1 MSIANDKH
9 RAMRTDKQS
18 KPIIRNPTP
27 PQAKLAE
34 EPKGLTEK
42 VRRDAASLRNSLAFT
57 QAVGVLMRSSHYKEY
72 KIGDLEWLLLPPIT
86 NRQFRIGEVKLDEA
100 HGGATVPASLVL
112 WALVSVEVD
121 KRLTETTEAE
131 PKLTPAEW
139 TSGDIPWLVH
149 AAGETR
155 FVRPVVDQLM
165 ATTFKNRTLKVLGRD
180 KDNNVKIHILD
191 GSKDNSKEGSKESS
205 KSSTE
210 SAA

>member
-1 MSIANDKH
+1 VSIANDKD
-9 RAMRTDKQS
+9 RAVRSDNRS
-18 KPIIRNPTP
+18 KPIIRNPN
-27 PQAKLAE
+27 PQQVKPAD
-34 EPKGLTEK
+34 EPTGLTEK
-42 VRRDAASLRNSLAFT
+42 VRRDATSLRNSLAFT

-72 KIGDLEWLLLPPIT
+72 KIGDLEWLLLPAIT

-112 WALVSVEVD
+112 WAFVSPEVD
-121 KRLTETTEAE
+121 KRLTETTE
-131 PKLTPAEW
+131 PKLAPAEW

-165 ATTFKNRTLKVLGRD
+165 ATTFKGRTLKVLGRD
-180 KDNNVKIHILD
+180 KDNNIKIHILD
-191 GSKDNSKEGSKESS
+191 GSKEASKEGA
-205 KSSTE
+205 KSSAE

>member
-1 MSIANDKH
+1 MSIANDKD
-9 RAMRTDKQS
+9 RAVRSDNRS
-18 KPIIRNPTP
+18 KPIIRNPN
-27 PQAKLAE
+27 PQQVKPAD
-34 EPKGLTEK
+34 EPTGLTEK
-42 VRRDAASLRNSLAFT
+42 VRRDATSLRNSLAFT

-72 KIGDLEWLLLPPIT
+72 KICDLEWLLLPAIT

-112 WALVSVEVD
+112 WAFVSPEVD
-121 KRLTETTEAE
+121 KRLTETTE

-165 ATTFKNRTLKVLGRD
+165 ATTFKGRTLKILGRD
-180 KDNNVKIHILD
+180 KDNNIKIHILD
-191 GSKDNSKEGSKESS
+191 GSKEASKEGA
-205 KSSTE
+205 KSSAE

>member
-1 MSIANDKH
+1 VSIANDKD
-9 RAMRTDKQS
+9 RAVRSDNRS
-18 KPIIRNPTP
+18 KPIIRNPN
-27 PQAKLAE
+27 PQQVKPAD
-34 EPKGLTEK
+34 EPTGLTEK

-72 KIGDLEWLLLPPIT
+72 KIGDLEWLLLPAIT

-112 WALVSVEVD
+112 WAFVSPEVD
-121 KRLTETTEAE
+121 KRLTETTE

-165 ATTFKNRTLKVLGRD
+165 ATTFKGRTLKILGRD
-180 KDNNVKIHILD
+180 KDNNIKIHILD
-191 GSKDNSKEGSKESS
+191 GSKEASKEGA
-205 KSSTE
+205 KSSAE

>member
-1 MSIANDKH
+1 VSIANDKD
-9 RAMRTDKQS
+9 RAVRSDNRS
-18 KPIIRNPTP
+18 KPIIRNPN
-27 PQAKLAE
+27 PQQVKPAD
-34 EPKGLTEK
+34 EPTGLTEK
-42 VRRDAASLRNSLAFT
+42 VRRDATSLRNSLAFT

-72 KIGDLEWLLLPPIT
+72 KIGDLEWLLLPAIT

-112 WALVSVEVD
+112 WAFVSPEVD
-121 KRLTETTEAE
+121 KRLTETTE

-165 ATTFKNRTLKVLGRD
+165 ATTFKGRTLKVLGRD
-180 KDNNVKIHILD
+180 KDNNIKIHILD
-191 GSKDNSKEGSKESS
+191 GSKEASKEGA
-205 KSSTE
+205 KSSAE

>member
-1 MSIANDKH
+1 VSIANDKD
-9 RAMRTDKQS
+9 RAVRTDKGS
-18 KPIIRNPTP
+18 KPIIRKPNP
-27 PQAKLAE
+27 PQVKPAD

-57 QAVGVLMRSSHYKEY
+57 QAVGVLMRSSHYREY

-112 WALVSVEVD
+112 WAFVSPEVD
-121 KRLTETTEAE
+121 KRLSETTEAE

-165 ATTFKNRTLKVLGRD
+165 ATTFKGRTLKVLGRD

-191 GSKDNSKEGSKESS
+191 GSKEDSKGSA
-205 KSSTE
+205 E

>member
-1 MSIANDKH
+1 MSIANDKD
-9 RAMRTDKQS
+9 RAVRSDNRS
-18 KPIIRNPTP
+18 KPIIRNPN
-27 PQAKLAE
+27 PQQVKPAD
-34 EPKGLTEK
+34 EPTGLTEK
-42 VRRDAASLRNSLAFT
+42 VRRDATSLRNSLAFT

-72 KIGDLEWLLLPPIT
+72 KIGDLEWLLLPAIT

-112 WALVSVEVD
+112 WAFVSPEVD
-121 KRLTETTEAE
+121 KRLTETTE

-165 ATTFKNRTLKVLGRD
+165 ATTFKGRTLKILGRD
-180 KDNNVKIHILD
+180 KDNNIKIHILD
-191 GSKDNSKEGSKESS
+191 GSKEASKEGAKRSA
-205 KSSTE
+205 E

>member
-1 MSIANDKH
+1 VSIANDKD
-9 RAMRTDKQS
+9 RAVRSDNRS
-18 KPIIRNPTP
+18 KPIIRNPN
-27 PQAKLAE
+27 PQQVKPAD
-34 EPKGLTEK
+34 EPTGLTEK
-42 VRRDAASLRNSLAFT
+42 VRRDATSLRNSLAFT

-72 KIGDLEWLLLPPIT
+72 KIGDLEWLLLPAIT

-112 WALVSVEVD
+112 WAFVSPEVD
-121 KRLTETTEAE
+121 KRLTETTE

-165 ATTFKNRTLKVLGRD
+165 ATTFKGRTLKILGRD
-180 KDNNVKIHILD
+180 KDNNIKIHILD
-191 GSKDNSKEGSKESS
+191 GSKEASKEGA
-205 KSSTE
+205 KSSAE

>member
-1 MSIANDKH
+1 VSIANDKD
-9 RAMRTDKQS
+9 RAVRSDKQA
-18 KPIIRNPTP
+18 KPIIRNPN
-27 PQAKLAE
+27 PQQVKPAD
-34 EPKGLTEK
+34 EPTGLTEK
-42 VRRDAASLRNSLAFT
+42 VRRDATSLRNSLAFT

-72 KIGDLEWLLLPPIT
+72 KIGDLEWLLLPAIT

-112 WALVSVEVD
+112 WAFVSPEVD
-121 KRLTETTEAE
+121 KRLTETTE

-165 ATTFKNRTLKVLGRD
+165 ATTFKGRTLKILGRD
-180 KDNNVKIHILD
+180 KDNNIKIHILD
-191 GSKDNSKEGSKESS
+191 GSKEASKEGA
-205 KSSTE
+205 KSSAE

>member
-1 MSIANDKH
+1 VSIANDKD
-9 RAMRTDKQS
+9 RAVRSDNRS
-18 KPIIRNPTP
+18 KPIIRNPN
-27 PQAKLAE
+27 PQQVKPAD
-34 EPKGLTEK
+34 EPTGLTEK
-42 VRRDAASLRNSLAFT
+42 VRRDATSLRNSLAFT

-72 KIGDLEWLLLPPIT
+72 KICDLEWLLLPAIT

-112 WALVSVEVD
+112 WAFVSPEVD
-121 KRLTETTEAE
+121 KRLTETTE

-165 ATTFKNRTLKVLGRD
+165 ATTFKGRTLKILGRD
-180 KDNNVKIHILD
+180 KDNNIKIHILD
-191 GSKDNSKEGSKESS
+191 GSKEASKEGA
-205 KSSTE
+205 KSSAE

>member
-1 MSIANDKH
+1 MSIANDKD
-9 RAMRTDKQS
+9 RAVRSDNRS
-18 KPIIRNPTP
+18 KPIIRNPN
-27 PQAKLAE
+27 PQQVKPAD
-34 EPKGLTEK
+34 EPTGLTEK
-42 VRRDAASLRNSLAFT
+42 VRRDATSLRNSLAFT

-72 KIGDLEWLLLPPIT
+72 KIGDLEWLLLPAIT

-112 WALVSVEVD
+112 WAFVSPEVD
-121 KRLTETTEAE
+121 KRLTETTE
-131 PKLTPAEW
+131 PKLAPAEW

-165 ATTFKNRTLKVLGRD
+165 ATTFKGRTLKILGRD
-180 KDNNVKIHILD
+180 KDNNIKIHILD
-191 GSKDNSKEGSKESS
+191 GSKEASKEGA
-205 KSSTE
+205 KSSAE

>member
-1 MSIANDKH
+1 MSIANDKD
-9 RAMRTDKQS
+9 RAVRSDNRS
-18 KPIIRNPTP
+18 KPIIRNPN
-27 PQAKLAE
+27 PQQVKPAD
-34 EPKGLTEK
+34 EPTGLTEK
-42 VRRDAASLRNSLAFT
+42 VRRDATSLRNSLAFT

-72 KIGDLEWLLLPPIT
+72 KIGDLEWLLLPAIT

-112 WALVSVEVD
+112 WAFVSPEVD
-121 KRLTETTEAE
+121 KRLTETTE

-165 ATTFKNRTLKVLGRD
+165 ATTFKGRTLKILGRD
-180 KDNNVKIHILD
+180 KDNNIKIHILD
-191 GSKDNSKEGSKESS
+191 GSKEASKEGA
-205 KSSTE
+205 KSSAE

>member
-1 MSIANDKH
+1 MSIVKDKDPAA
-9 RAMRTDKQS
+9 RSDKRS
-18 KPIIRNPTP
+18 KPINQNPDP
-27 PQAKLAE
+27 PPVKPANQ
-34 EPKGLTEK
+34 PTGLTEK
-42 VRRDAASLRNSLAFT
+42 VRRDAASLRNSLVFT
-57 QAVGVLMRSSHYKEY
+57 QSVGVLMRSPHYKEY

-86 NRQFRIGEVKLDEA
+86 SGQFRIGEVKLDQA
-100 HGGATVPASLVL
+100 QGGATVPAALVL
-112 WALVSVEVD
+112 WALVSPEVD

-155 FVRPVVDQLM
+155 FVRSVVDQLM

-191 GSKDNSKEGSKESS
+191 GSKD
-205 KSSTE
+205 TAA

>member
-1 MSIANDKH
+1 MSIANDKD
-9 RAMRTDKQS
+9 RAVRSDKQA
-18 KPIIRNPTP
+18 KPIIRNPN
-27 PQAKLAE
+27 PQQVKPAD
-34 EPKGLTEK
+34 EPTGLTEK

-72 KIGDLEWLLLPPIT
+72 KICDLEWLLLPAIT

-112 WALVSVEVD
+112 WALVSPEVD
-121 KRLTETTEAE
+121 KRLTGTTESE

-149 AAGETR
+149 AAGEAR

-165 ATTFKNRTLKVLGRD
+165 ATTFKGRTLKVLGRD

-191 GSKDNSKEGSKESS
+191 GSKDSSKDGS
-205 KSSTE
+205 KSSAE

>member
-1 MSIANDKH
+1 MSIANDKD
-9 RAMRTDKQS
+9 RAVRSDNRS
-18 KPIIRNPTP
+18 KPIIRNPN
-27 PQAKLAE
+27 PQQVKPAD
-34 EPKGLTEK
+34 EPTGLTEK

-72 KIGDLEWLLLPPIT
+72 KIGDLEWLLLPAIT

-112 WALVSVEVD
+112 WAFVSPEVD
-121 KRLTETTEAE
+121 KRLTETTE

-165 ATTFKNRTLKVLGRD
+165 ATTFKGRTLKILGRD
-180 KDNNVKIHILD
+180 KDNNIKIHILD
-191 GSKDNSKEGSKESS
+191 GSKEASKEGA
-205 KSSTE
+205 KSSAE

>member
-1 MSIANDKH
+1 MSIANDKD
-9 RAMRTDKQS
+9 RAVRSDNRS
-18 KPIIRNPTP
+18 KPIIRNPN
-27 PQAKLAE
+27 PQQVKPAD
-34 EPKGLTEK
+34 EPTGLTEK
-42 VRRDAASLRNSLAFT
+42 VRRDATSLRNSLAFT

-72 KIGDLEWLLLPPIT
+72 KIGDLEWLLLPAIT

-112 WALVSVEVD
+112 WAFVSPEVD
-121 KRLTETTEAE
+121 KRLTETTE

-165 ATTFKNRTLKVLGRD
+165 ATTFKGRTLKVLGRD
-180 KDNNVKIHILD
+180 KDNNIKIHILD
-191 GSKDNSKEGSKESS
+191 GSKEASKEGA
-205 KSSTE
+205 KSSAE